1 MDDITTFRHMGL
13 TRFDPGVHLV
23 CREFLQSGQRGREI
37 RNSMVSKRTIEV
49 DKATAAA
56 LEARAAE
63 LGLSVSE
70 LLAEIVAAEGAS
82 AKLSLAKTTELD
94 RQWAAI
100 KAGEQTVSHDNVVR
114 WLDTWGT
121 QRFRSWKS

>member
-70 LLAEIVAAEGAS
+70 LLAEIVAAEGAFAKARKNDRIGS
-82 AKLSLAKTTELD
+82 AVGRDQSRRANRQSRQRCPLAGYMGNTTL
-94 RQWAAI
+94 
-100 KAGEQTVSHDNVVR
+100 
-114 WLDTWGT
+114 
-121 QRFRSWKS
+121 